1 MKKRLWVAT
10 MALVIAAMLTLSPVA
25 GLAENN
31 VSAGTYEAL
40 VTGHNAQF
48 TVHVTI
54 GDDGKIAEVD
64 ASDNLE
70 TLGVGKDAVARLSE
84 EIVEAQSV
92 GVDAVSGATISSF
105 ALISGVKQCLEQAG
119 ADVAQWNTPVNE
131 KNTEDLVIDTEVVV
145 VGGGGSGCAAAYSA
159 AENGAKVVIVEKNG
173 YLGGSTTVSG
183 GAYNA
188 ADPKRQSALE
198 MTDDLRNTIQGYLD
212 TEFEDP
218 MVNAW
223 RDTLAEEIA
232 AYDAS
237 GSTSLFDSPTLHKIQ
252 TYVGGHNVGKPE
264 MIDYLCE
271 HTLESLEWLEGLGLE
286 VKDEMGTATGALY
299 QRSHYTVA
307 PAGTGYVQLFRNLI
321 GQNESIDV
329 YYNCPATELLTDE
342 SGRVTGVVCTYGDG
356 TLTVNASKGVILATG
371 GFGSNIALRQE
382 VNTGV
387 WAEADLGPGIGCT
400 NINKCAQGDGLKLAT
415 EVGAN
420 LIGMSDIQLHPC
432 GNPKTGLMDAIRTSG
447 RNRLFVN
454 VDGDRFVNEGAARDT
469 LCKAIFQQEGATYW
483 VVVNSIRY
491 PARDWVDSNGSTIAD
506 MVALGLV
513 IEADTLEELA
523 EKTGMDPEKLQASVD
538 QYNAAVRG
546 ETPDPLG
553 FKVASS
559 DKELVDGPW
568 YACKKVPTVHHTM
581 GGVEINTDCEVLT
594 ADGQII
600 PGLFA
605 AGEVTG
611 GIHGGNRLGGNAIA
625 DIFTNGRHAGA
636 VAAAA

>member
-1 MKKRLWVAT
+1 MKRSFRIAV
-10 MALVIAAMLTLSPVA
+10 MALVILSMLTMAPVV
-25 GLAENN
+25 GLADDGIT
-31 VSAGTYEAL
+31 AGSYETL

-54 GDDGKIAEVD
+54 DEAGKIAEVD
-64 ASDNLE
+64 ASENLE

-84 EIVEAQSV
+84 EIVETQSV
-92 GVDAVSGATISSF
+92 GVDAISGATISSY
-105 ALISGVKQCLEQAG
+105 ALISGVKKCLEEAG
-119 ADVAQWNTPVNE
+119 ANVDEWSAPVAE
-131 KNTEDLVIDTEVVV
+131 KNKEDLVIDTDVVV

-198 MTDDLRNTIQGYLD
+198 MTEDLRNTIQGYLD
-212 TEFEDP
+212 TEYEDE
-218 MVNAW
+218 MVAAW
-223 RDTLAEEIA
+223 RDTLEEEIA

-237 GSTSLFDSPTLHKIQ
+237 GSTELFDSPTLHKIQ
-252 TYVGGHNVGKPE
+252 TYVGGHNVGTPE

-299 QRSHYTVA
+299 QRSHYTVS
-307 PAGTGYVQLFRNLI
+307 PAGTGYVQLFRSLI
-321 GQNESIDV
+321 EQNENIDV
-329 YYNCPATELLTDE
+329 FYNCPATKLITDD

-371 GFGSNIALRQE
+371 GFGANIALRQE

-387 WAEADLGPGIGCT
+387 WAEADLGTGIGCT
-400 NINKCAQGDGLKLAT
+400 NISKCAQGDGLKLAT

-447 RNRLFVN
+447 RNRLFIN
-454 VDGDRFVNEGAARDT
+454 TAGDRFVNEGAARDT
-469 LCKAIFQQEGATYW
+469 LCKAIFAQEGATYW

-523 EKTGMDPEKLQASVD
+523 EKTGMDADKLKASVE

-546 ETPDPLG
+546 DAEDPFG

-559 DKELVDGPW
+559 DKELVEGPW

-581 GGVEINTDCEVLT
+581 GGVEISTDCEVMNT
-594 ADGQII
+594 EGQVIS
-600 PGLFA
+600 GLYA

-625 DIFTNGRHAGA
+625 DIFTYGRHAGA
-636 VAAAA
+636 VAAAN

>member
-1 MKKRLWVAT
+1 MKRRL
-10 MALVIAAMLTLSPVA
+10 LVLVMVLAIAATLTLPPVV
-25 GLAENN
+25 GLAEGGAA
-31 VSAGTYEAL
+31 AGSYEAL

-48 TVHVTI
+48 VVHVTV
-54 GDDGKIAEVD
+54 GEDGSITEVD

-84 EIVEAQSV
+84 EIVSAQSV
-92 GVDAVSGATISSF
+92 GVDAISGATISSY
-105 ALISGVKQCLEQAG
+105 ALIMGVKNCLEQAG
-119 ADVAQWNTPVNE
+119 ANLEDWTVSVSE
-131 KNTEDLVIDTEVVV
+131 KNAEDLVVDTDIVVI
-145 VGGGGSGCAAAYSA
+145 GGGGSGCAAAYSA

-188 ADPKRQSALE
+188 ADPERQSALE
-198 MTDDLRNTIQGYLD
+198 MTADLRNTIQGYLD
-212 TEFEDP
+212 TEFEDAE
-218 MVNAW
+218 VAAW
-223 RDTLAEEIA
+223 RDTLAEEIE

-237 GSTSLFDSPTLHKIQ
+237 GSTALFDSPTLHKIQ
-252 TYVGGHNVGKPE
+252 TYVGGHSVGKPE
-264 MIDYLCE
+264 MIDYLCD
-271 HTLESLEWLEGLGLE
+271 HTLESLHWLEGLGLE

-299 QRSHYTVA
+299 QRSHYTVS
-307 PAGTGYVQLFRNLI
+307 PAGTGYIQLFRKLI
-321 GQNESIDV
+321 GENENIDV
-329 YYNCPATELLTDE
+329 YYNCPATKLLTDE
-342 SGRVTGVVCTYGDG
+342 SGRVTGVACTYGDG
-356 TLTVNASKGVILATG
+356 TLTVNASKGVILCTG

-387 WAEADLGPGIGCT
+387 WAEADLGTGIGCT
-400 NINKCAQGDGLKLAT
+400 NISKCAQGDGLKLAT

-447 RNRLFVN
+447 RNRLFIN
-454 VDGDRFVNEGAARDT
+454 TDGNRFVNEGAARDT

-523 EKTGMDPEKLQASVD
+523 EKAEMNVDNLKASVE

-546 ETPDPLG
+546 EAEDPFG

-559 DKELVDGPW
+559 DKELVEGPW

-581 GGVEINTDCEVLT
+581 GGVEITTDCEVMNENGET
-594 ADGQII
+594 IS
-600 PGLFA
+600 GLYA

-636 VAAAA
+636 VAAAN